1 MINTF
6 YQESWTLKSI
16 KNLYVICMKNKICTY
31 VYLTLKQA
39 LSYESILKKRR
50 IIKFNQ
56 IAWLKSNIDMK
67 TKITARAKDGFE
79 KKLL

>member
-1 MINTF
+1 M
-6 YQESWTLKSI
+6 
-16 KNLYVICMKNKICTY
+16 
-31 VYLTLKQA
+31 YLTLKQA

-56 IAWLKSNIDMK
+56 IAWLKSYIDMK
-67 TKITARAKDGFE
+67 TKITAQVKDGFE